1 MMTREEFENTRRIN
15 AQAMSEDTELHRQVL
30 DVLIH
35 SDYYNW
41 FHQMTWM
48 GEPSLQFSQDLFA
61 IQELMFRL
69 RPKFVIELGIGW
81 GGSLLF
87 YASMMELVGGESV
100 LGIDVYM
107 PQDLK
112 SRLRAKGAVS
122 RRLLLREGS
131 STAGDTLEWVR
142 HIVGDETRNLVILDS
157 AHNHQHVLEELE
169 QYAPFVGSGYY
180 MICGDTII
188 EEMPPQIHRPRPWG
202 PGNSPRTALDEF
214 LAGHPE
220 FESDSELENKL
231 LITCNPKG
239 YLRRCGPIAQ

>member
-1 MMTREEFENTRRIN
+1 MMTREEFEDARRLD
-15 AQAMSEDTELHRQVL
+15 AQEMSEDAWLHELVL
-30 DVLIH
+30 DVLTN
-35 SDYYNW
+35 SDYYGW

-69 RPKFVIELGIGW
+69 QPRFVIELGTGW

-87 YASMMELVGGESV
+87 YASMMELVGGSEV

-107 PQDLK
+107 PQDLRD
-112 SRLRAKGAVS
+112 RLMGKGAIS
-122 RRLLLREGS
+122 NRLLLREGS
-131 STAGDTLEWVR
+131 STADDTLEWVTN
-142 HIVGDETRNLVILDS
+142 IVGDEKRNLVILDS

-169 QYAPFVGSGYY
+169 QYAPFIGPGYY

-188 EEMPPQIHRPRPWG
+188 EEMPPQLHRPRPWG

-239 YLRRCGPIAQ
+239 YLRRCEPIT